1 MSAGIDLPTLLR
13 RGLARATESWQP
25 IALAAL
31 AAALAWLIAHRLLGH
46 AQPFFAP
53 IAAAIA
59 LSTSWIQRARRTI
72 QMVVGVLLGIGIGEG
87 LVAAFGTSTLAL
99 GVIVFVTMSAARF
112 TGGGFFGEGMMF
124 ANQAAASAI
133 LVLTLHRHGTGGERL
148 LDAAVGG
155 AVAFVLGVVLFPAHP
170 LAILATAERSMLRV
184 LADTLDRVA
193 TRIATGTA
201 ADDEW
206 ALRAGQQIHRQLAA
220 LAQARA
226 TASANVRIAPR
237 RWRLRR
243 AVDGETS
250 RIAQLDLLANAVL
263 GLVRA
268 GSTEV
273 YGAGPAPASLHP
285 QVAALAHT
293 VRELAT
299 TRQPWPPGL
308 VAEVNQLVDRA
319 TSAATGAAADRE
331 TVIATVLRAAAD
343 DLARVVEGHAPRI
356 ADAPAGAGAGSR
368 VPAATPSTRDWQSS

>member
-1 MSAGIDLPTLLR
+1 MTARIDVVSALR

-25 IALAAL
+25 VALAAV

-46 AQPFFAP
+46 PQPFFAP

-59 LSTSWIQRARRTI
+59 LSTSWIQRARRTV

-87 LVAAFGTSTLAL
+87 LVAAFGTSTVAL

-133 LVLTLHRHGTGGERL
+133 LVLTLHRHGTGGERV
-148 LDAAVGG
+148 LDAIVGG
-155 AVAFVLGVVLFPAHP
+155 AVAFALGVVLFPAHP

-220 LAQARA
+220 LAQAR
-226 TASANVRIAPR
+226 
-237 RWRLRR
+237 
-243 AVDGETS
+243 
-250 RIAQLDLLANAVL
+250 
-263 GLVRA
+263 
-268 GSTEV
+268 
-273 YGAGPAPASLHP
+273 
-285 QVAALAHT
+285 
-293 VRELAT
+293 
-299 TRQPWPPGL
+299 
-308 VAEVNQLVDRA
+308 
-319 TSAATGAAADRE
+319 
-331 TVIATVLRAAAD
+331 
-343 DLARVVEGHAPRI
+343 
-356 ADAPAGAGAGSR
+356 
-368 VPAATPSTRDWQSS
+368 